1 MNVLTSYIQAAMHQ
15 ATYELL
21 EDHTFYGEIPP
32 CPGVMTNATTLED
45 CRELLQDALEGWIL
59 LGLKLG
65 HEMPVIAGITLS
77 LQEVSLQEEA
87 A

>member
-1 MNVLTSYIQAAMHQ
+1 MLTTYIQSAMHQ

-21 EDHTFYGEIPP
+21 EDGTFYGEIPT
-32 CPGVMTNATTLED
+32 CPGVMTNALTLED
-45 CRELLQDALEGWIL
+45 CREMLQDALEGWIL

-65 HEMPVIAGITLS
+65 HEMPVIDEITLTI
-77 LQEVSLQEEA
+77 QQEEA

>member
-1 MNVLTSYIQAAMHQ
+1 MTTYIQAAMHQ

-21 EDHTFYGEIPP
+21 EDRTFYGEILP
-32 CPGVMTNATTLED
+32 CPGVMTNAQTLED

-65 HEMPVIAGITLS
+65 HEMPTIDGIS
-77 LQEVSLQEEA
+77 LGIQQEEA

>member
-1 MNVLTSYIQAAMHQ
+1 MNILTTYIQAAMHQ

-21 EDHTFYGEIPP
+21 EDGTFYGEIPA
-32 CPGVMTNATTLED
+32 CPGVMTNAQTLED
-45 CRELLQDALEGWIL
+45 CREMLQDALEGWIL

-65 HEMPVIAGITLS
+65 HEMPAIDEITLTI
-77 LQEVSLQEEA
+77 QQEEA